1 MAAGN
6 ELFYHTRFMLL
17 LCGIWR
23 LEIKNAPAYCR
34 NVYPIYSVIIQTC
47 NSLTPILLGANLPT
61 LFCTNITAAFET
73 LTKFLFSSL
82 LALKM
87 SMCQMKTLCKL
98 IEMAIAKESN
108 LYNKAHKND
117 LELEMIYKR
126 HIRSCNR
133 LTKFFYV
140 CACGGAVLHWEF
152 GIVDSYKIYRLEK
165 YSNSTLNKPLP
176 LHFWY
181 PFDEDKFYIWALVH
195 QLAQI
200 LLTALSQLKI
210 LQENFRNFHKFGGT
224 QSWQN
229 NPFRSLR
236 MVCLKHQEFIVY
248 VNDLNQWIKP
258 LILMEYGTS
267 SVMFAGAVIQ
277 VMAGV
282 NVAFNGLFVFVLCG
296 QLILLAWNCNEIL
309 IESGHLANALY
320 ESTWYEQDVKTKVL
334 IHFMILRCQRSLGLT
349 IGSFGPMTINA
360 ALSRLKLAYSYT
372 SLMTGDE
379 NR

>member
-61 LFCTNITAAFET
+61 LFCTNITA
-73 LTKFLFSSL
+73 
-82 LALKM
+82 
-87 SMCQMKTLCKL
+87 
-98 IEMAIAKESN
+98 
-108 LYNKAHKND
+108 
-117 LELEMIYKR
+117 
-126 HIRSCNR
+126 
-133 LTKFFYV
+133 
-140 CACGGAVLHWEF
+140 

-200 LLTALSQLKI
+200 LLTALYTAAFQTFSSSLLIFLRSQLKI